1 MGHEFHQRKH
11 RPRQVRSLTGT
22 RGAPCT
28 ISPIYDATTMVEG
41 ISVNDPVCIGANA
54 AVITTMDKYNTEA

>member
-1 MGHEFHQRKH
+1 
-11 RPRQVRSLTGT
+11 
-22 RGAPCT
+22 
-28 ISPIYDATTMVEG
+28 MVEG